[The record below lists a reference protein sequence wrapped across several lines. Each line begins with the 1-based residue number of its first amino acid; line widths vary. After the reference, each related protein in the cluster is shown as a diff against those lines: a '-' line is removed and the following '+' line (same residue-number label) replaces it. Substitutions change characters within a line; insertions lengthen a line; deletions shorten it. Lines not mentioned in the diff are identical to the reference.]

1 VRKIRV
7 YVDTSVFGGT
17 QDEEFAEPSRRFFE
31 RVDQGEYLVLLSATT
46 YGELERAPEGVSRV
60 LRRLSRQEFEEVP
73 VDAEVRALADAYL
86 EAGIVGRASADD
98 ALHVAAATVSG
109 ADVIL
114 SWNFRHI
121 VNYDRIRKFNA
132 VNLMRGYRTLD
143 VRSPLEMGYG
153 DEAKDV

>member
-1 VRKIRV
+1 
-7 YVDTSVFGGT
+7 
-17 QDEEFAEPSRRFFE
+17 
-31 RVDQGEYLVLLSATT
+31 VLLSATT